1 MIMNRSQAMAT
12 AVAAA
17 AALTA
22 TGITYATAAPAPEA
36 APAVVKQAP
45 APDYAPMG
53 GEGGQG
59 KGNEGGGRG
68 GERGEG
74 GEGGERGE
82 HGKRRHHEIGR
93 IFINE
98 RSFSAVP
105 DGCITVV
112 SGLGSKS
119 FNIRN
124 DSKKTVEFFRGVT
137 CDNGA
142 PVATVGPH
150 SEANNVRTGKI
161 KDEDEGEKGEHEKG
175 EDEKG
180 EHEKGEDEKGEH
192 HKKHH
197 EEMEDGVK
205 VKNGV
210 VGSFRVIKRHHE
222 KGEGGEFGGFDED

>member
-1 MIMNRSQAMAT
+1 MIKTRSSAVTA

-17 AALTA
+17 AALVA

-36 APAVVKQAP
+36 APAVVQQAP
-45 APDYAPMG
+45 APAGAPMG
-53 GEGGQG
+53 GEGGQGGQG

-68 GERGEG
+68 GERGEQ
-74 GEGGERGE
+74 GEQGERGE
-82 HGKRRHHEIGR
+82 QGKRRHHEIGR

-98 RSFSAVP
+98 RSFSAHP

-124 DSKKTVEFFRGVT
+124 DSKRTVEFFRGAT

-150 SEANNVRTGKI
+150 SEAN
-161 KDEDEGEKGEHEKG
+161 
-175 EDEKG
+175 
-180 EHEKGEDEKGEH
+180 
-192 HKKHH
+192 
-197 EEMEDGVK
+197 GVK
-205 VKNGV
+205 VHHTRGVHVKDGV
-210 VGSFRVIKRHHE
+210 VGSFRVVKRHH
-222 KGEGGEFGGFDED
+222 GEDFDF

>member
-1 MIMNRSQAMAT
+1 MIMTRSSAITA

-22 TGITYATAAPAPEA
+22 TGITYATAAPASAPQT
-36 APAVVKQAP
+36 APAVVQQAP
-45 APDYAPMG
+45 VPAQAPM
-53 GEGGQG
+53 
-59 KGNEGGGRG
+59 GNEGG
-68 GERGEG
+68 ERG

-82 HGKRRHHEIGR
+82 RGERGHEKKERHHRVGR

-98 RSFSAVP
+98 RSFSARP

-112 SGLGSKS
+112 SGLGANS

-124 DSKKTVEFFRGVT
+124 DSRDTVEFFRGVT

-142 PVATVGPH
+142 PIATVGPH
-150 SEANNVRTGKI
+150 SEANNVRPKF
-161 KDEDEGEKGEHEKG
+161 KDEDENC
-175 EDEKG
+175 
-180 EHEKGEDEKGEH
+180 EKGEH

-197 EEMEDGVK
+197 EEMEDGLK

-210 VGSFRVIKRHHE
+210 VGSFRVIKRHHHE
-222 KGEGGEFGGFDED
+222 KGGFDGFDGFDED

>member
-1 MIMNRSQAMAT
+1 MIMNRSHAT
-12 AVAAA
+12 AAALAAA

-22 TGITYATAAPAPEA
+22 TGITYATAATAPQT

-45 APDYAPMG
+45 APAYAPMG

-68 GERGEG
+68 GEGGERGEQ
-74 GEGGERGE
+74 GERGE

-98 RSFSAVP
+98 RSFSAHP

-124 DSKKTVEFFRGVT
+124 DSKRTVEFFRGVT

-150 SEANNVRTGKI
+150 SEANNVRTKF
-161 KDEDEGEKGEHEKG
+161 KDED

-180 EHEKGEDEKGEH
+180 EHEKGEHEKGEH

>member
-1 MIMNRSQAMAT
+1 MIKTRSSAVTA

-17 AALTA
+17 AALVA

-36 APAVVKQAP
+36 APAVVQQAP
-45 APDYAPMG
+45 AQAPMG

-68 GERGEG
+68 GERGEQ
-74 GEGGERGE
+74 GEQGERGE
-82 HGKRRHHEIGR
+82 QGKRRHHEIGR

-98 RSFSAVP
+98 RSFSAHP

-124 DSKKTVEFFRGVT
+124 DSKRTVEFFRGAT

-150 SEANNVRTGKI
+150 SEAN
-161 KDEDEGEKGEHEKG
+161 
-175 EDEKG
+175 
-180 EHEKGEDEKGEH
+180 
-192 HKKHH
+192 
-197 EEMEDGVK
+197 GVK
-205 VKNGV
+205 VHHTRGVHVKDGV
-210 VGSFRVIKRHHE
+210 VGSFRVVKRHH
-222 KGEGGEFGGFDED
+222 GEDFDFDDF

>member
-1 MIMNRSQAMAT
+1 MIMTRSHVIPA

-17 AALTA
+17 AALVA

-36 APAVVKQAP
+36 APAVVQQAP
-45 APDYAPMG
+45 APAYAPLG
-53 GEGGQG
+53 GESGQG

-68 GERGEG
+68 GEGGERGEG
-74 GEGGERGE
+74 GQGGE

-98 RSFSAVP
+98 RSFSAQP

-124 DSKKTVEFFRGVT
+124 DSKRAVEFFRGAT

-142 PVATVGPH
+142 PVATVGPC
-150 SEANNVRTGKI
+150 SEAN
-161 KDEDEGEKGEHEKG
+161 
-175 EDEKG
+175 
-180 EHEKGEDEKGEH
+180 
-192 HKKHH
+192 
-197 EEMEDGVK
+197 GVK
-205 VKNGV
+205 VHHTEGIHVKDGV
-210 VGSFRVIKRHHE
+210 VGSFRVVKRHH
-222 KGEGGEFGGFDED
+222 GEDFDF

>member
-1 MIMNRSQAMAT
+1 MIMNRSHAIAT
-12 AVAAA
+12 AIAAA

-22 TGITYATAAPAPEA
+22 TGITYATAAPP
-36 APAVVKQAP
+36 PQTAP
-45 APDYAPMG
+45 APAYAPMDG
-53 GEGGQG
+53 MSGQG
-59 KGNEGGGRG
+59 KGNEGGGRGNEGGGRGNEGGGRG
-68 GERGEG
+68 GERGEQG
-74 GEGGERGE
+74 ERGEGGE
-82 HGKRRHHEIGR
+82 HGKRRHREIGR

-98 RSFSAVP
+98 RSFSAHP

-124 DSKKTVEFFRGVT
+124 DSKQSVEFFRGVT

-142 PVATVGPH
+142 PIATVGPH
-150 SEANNVRTGKI
+150 SEANNVRPGKI
-161 KDEDEGEKGEHEKG
+161 KDED
-175 EDEKG
+175 
-180 EHEKGEDEKGEH
+180 EDEKGEH

-197 EEMEDGVK
+197 EEMKDGVK

>member
-1 MIMNRSQAMAT
+1 MIMTRSKVVT
-12 AVAAA
+12 AGVSAAA
-17 AALTA
+17 VLAV

-45 APDYAPMG
+45 APAYAPMG
-53 GEGGQG
+53 GEGGQGGQG

-68 GERGEG
+68 GEG

-82 HGKRRHHEIGR
+82 GFKGKRHHEIGR

-98 RSFSAVP
+98 RSFSAHP

-124 DSKKTVEFFRGVT
+124 DSKRTVEFFRGAT

-150 SEANNVRTGKI
+150 SEAN
-161 KDEDEGEKGEHEKG
+161 
-175 EDEKG
+175 
-180 EHEKGEDEKGEH
+180 
-192 HKKHH
+192 
-197 EEMEDGVK
+197 GVK
-205 VKNGV
+205 VHHTKGVHVKDGV
-210 VGSFRVIKRHHE
+210 VGSFRVVKRHH
-222 KGEGGEFGGFDED
+222 GEDFDF

>member
-1 MIMNRSQAMAT
+1 MIKTRSSAVTA

-17 AALTA
+17 AALVA

-36 APAVVKQAP
+36 APAVVQQAP
-45 APDYAPMG
+45 APAQAPMG
-53 GEGGQG
+53 GEGGQGGQGGQG

-68 GERGEG
+68 GEG

-82 HGKRRHHEIGR
+82 GFKGKRHHEIGR

-98 RSFSAVP
+98 RSFSAHP

-124 DSKKTVEFFRGVT
+124 DSKRTVEFFRGAT

-150 SEANNVRTGKI
+150 SEAN
-161 KDEDEGEKGEHEKG
+161 
-175 EDEKG
+175 
-180 EHEKGEDEKGEH
+180 
-192 HKKHH
+192 
-197 EEMEDGVK
+197 GVK
-205 VKNGV
+205 VHHTKGVHVKDGV
-210 VGSFRVIKRHHE
+210 VGSFRVVKRHH
-222 KGEGGEFGGFDED
+222 GEDFDF

>member
-1 MIMNRSQAMAT
+1 MIMNRSHAIPA
-12 AVAAA
+12 ALAAA

-22 TGITYATAAPAPEA
+22 TGITYATAATEA
-36 APAVVKQAP
+36 QTAPAVVQQAP
-45 APDYAPMG
+45 APAYAPMS
-53 GEGGQG
+53 
-59 KGNEGGGRG
+59 N
-68 GERGEG
+68 RGEG
-74 GEGGERGE
+74 
-82 HGKRRHHEIGR
+82 RHHKIGR

-98 RSFSAVP
+98 RSFSAHP

-124 DSKKTVEFFRGVT
+124 DSKQTIEFFRGVT

-142 PVATVGPH
+142 PIATVGPH
-150 SEANNVRTGKI
+150 SEANNVRPGKV
-161 KDEDEGEKGEHEKG
+161 KDED

-180 EHEKGEDEKGEH
+180 EHEKGEHEKGEH

-222 KGEGGEFGGFDED
+222 KGEGGKFGGFDED

>member
-1 MIMNRSQAMAT
+1 MIMNRSHAIPA
-12 AVAAA
+12 ALAAA

-22 TGITYATAAPAPEA
+22 TGITYATAATEA
-36 APAVVKQAP
+36 QTAPAVVQQAP
-45 APDYAPMG
+45 APAYAPMS
-53 GEGGQG
+53 
-59 KGNEGGGRG
+59 N
-68 GERGEG
+68 RGEG
-74 GEGGERGE
+74 
-82 HGKRRHHEIGR
+82 RHHKIGR

-98 RSFSAVP
+98 RSFSAHP

-124 DSKKTVEFFRGVT
+124 DSKQTVEFFRGVT

-142 PVATVGPH
+142 PIATVGPH
-150 SEANNVRTGKI
+150 SEANNVRPGKV
-161 KDEDEGEKGEHEKG
+161 KDEDEDERGEHEKGEHEKG
-175 EDEKG
+175 E
-180 EHEKGEDEKGEH
+180 HEKGEH

-222 KGEGGEFGGFDED
+222 KGEGGKFGGFDED

>member
-1 MIMNRSQAMAT
+1 MIMTRSSAITA

-22 TGITYATAAPAPEA
+22 TGITYATAAPASAPQT
-36 APAVVKQAP
+36 APAVVQQAP
-45 APDYAPMG
+45 APAQAPMG

-59 KGNEGGGRG
+59 KGG
-68 GERGEG
+68 GERGEHG
-74 GEGGERGE
+74 EHGEGGERGE
-82 HGKRRHHEIGR
+82 RGHHRVGR

-98 RSFSAVP
+98 RSFSAHP

-124 DSKKTVEFFRGVT
+124 DSKRTVEFFRGAT

-150 SEANNVRTGKI
+150 SEANGVRPGHVEGVFV
-161 KDEDEGEKGEHEKG
+161 ED
-175 EDEKG
+175 
-180 EHEKGEDEKGEH
+180 
-192 HKKHH
+192 
-197 EEMEDGVK
+197 
-205 VKNGV
+205 GV
-210 VGSFRVIKRHHE
+210 VGSFRVIHRHYG
-222 KGEGGEFGGFDED
+222 KDGFDFDFDF

>member
-1 MIMNRSQAMAT
+1 M
-12 AVAAA
+12 
-17 AALTA
+17 
-22 TGITYATAAPAPEA
+22 
-36 APAVVKQAP
+36 APAVVQQAP
-45 APDYAPMG
+45 APAYAPMG
-53 GEGGQG
+53 
-59 KGNEGGGRG
+59 KK
-68 GERGEG
+68 RGE
-74 GEGGERGE
+74 
-82 HGKRRHHEIGR
+82 RRHHKIGR

-124 DSKKTVEFFRGVT
+124 DSKQAVEFFRGVT

-142 PVATVGPH
+142 PIATVGPR
-150 SEANNVRTGKI
+150 SEANNVRPGKI
-161 KDEDEGEKGEHEKG
+161 KDED

-180 EHEKGEDEKGEH
+180 EHEKGEHEKGEHEKGEHEKGEH

-205 VKNGV
+205 VKN
-210 VGSFRVIKRHHE
+210 
-222 KGEGGEFGGFDED
+222 

>member
-1 MIMNRSQAMAT
+1 MIMNRSHAT
-12 AVAAA
+12 AAAIAAA

-22 TGITYATAAPAPEA
+22 TGITYATAATAPQT

-45 APDYAPMG
+45 APAYAPMG

-59 KGNEGGGRG
+59 GQGKGNEGGGGR
-68 GERGEG
+68 G

-82 HGKRRHHEIGR
+82 GFKGKRHHREIGR

-98 RSFSAVP
+98 RSFSAHP

-112 SGLGSKS
+112 SGLGSRS

-124 DSKKTVEFFRGVT
+124 DSKQTVEFFRGVT

-142 PVATVGPH
+142 PIATVGPR
-150 SEANNVRTGKI
+150 SEANNVRPGKNR
-161 KDEDEGEKGEHEKG
+161 DED

-180 EHEKGEDEKGEH
+180 EHEKGEH

-210 VGSFRVIKRHHE
+210 VGS
-222 KGEGGEFGGFDED
+222 

>member
-1 MIMNRSQAMAT
+1 MIMNRSHAIPA
-12 AVAAA
+12 ALAAA

-22 TGITYATAAPAPEA
+22 TGITYATAATAPQT

-45 APDYAPMG
+45 APAYAPMG

-68 GERGEG
+68 GEQGERGER
-74 GEGGERGE
+74 GEQGE

-124 DSKKTVEFFRGVT
+124 DSKRTVEFFRGVT

-142 PVATVGPH
+142 PIATVGPR
-150 SEANNVRTGKI
+150 SEANNVRPGKVR
-161 KDEDEGEKGEHEKG
+161 DED

-180 EHEKGEDEKGEH
+180 EHEKGEHEKGEHEKGEH

>member
-1 MIMNRSQAMAT
+1 MIMTRSKVVTA

-17 AALTA
+17 AALA
-22 TGITYATAAPAPEA
+22 VTGITYATAAPAPEA
-36 APAVVKQAP
+36 APAVVQQAP
-45 APDYAPMG
+45 APAYAPMG
-53 GEGGQG
+53 GESGQG

-68 GERGEG
+68 GEG

-82 HGKRRHHEIGR
+82 RGEGGKRHHEIGR

-98 RSFSAVP
+98 RSFSAHP

-124 DSKKTVEFFRGVT
+124 DSKRTVEFFRGAT

-150 SEANNVRTGKI
+150 SEAN
-161 KDEDEGEKGEHEKG
+161 
-175 EDEKG
+175 
-180 EHEKGEDEKGEH
+180 
-192 HKKHH
+192 
-197 EEMEDGVK
+197 GVK
-205 VKNGV
+205 VHHTKGVHVKDGV
-210 VGSFRVIKRHHE
+210 VGSFRVVKRHH
-222 KGEGGEFGGFDED
+222 GEDFDF

>member
-1 MIMNRSQAMAT
+1 MIKTRSSAVTA

-17 AALTA
+17 AALVV

-36 APAVVKQAP
+36 APAVVQQAP
-45 APDYAPMG
+45 APAQAPMG

-68 GERGEG
+68 GEQGEQ
-74 GEGGERGE
+74 GERGE
-82 HGKRRHHEIGR
+82 QGKRRHHEIGR

-98 RSFSAVP
+98 RSFSAHP

-124 DSKKTVEFFRGVT
+124 DSKRTVEFFRGAT

-150 SEANNVRTGKI
+150 SEAN
-161 KDEDEGEKGEHEKG
+161 
-175 EDEKG
+175 
-180 EHEKGEDEKGEH
+180 
-192 HKKHH
+192 
-197 EEMEDGVK
+197 GVK
-205 VKNGV
+205 VHHTKGVHVKDGV
-210 VGSFRVIKRHHE
+210 VGSFRVVKRHH
-222 KGEGGEFGGFDED
+222 GEDFDFDDF

>member
-1 MIMNRSQAMAT
+1 MIMNRSHAT
-12 AVAAA
+12 VAAVAAA
-17 AALTA
+17 AALAA
-22 TGITYATAAPAPEA
+22 TGITYATAAPAPQT
-36 APAVVKQAP
+36 APAVAQQAP
-45 APDYAPMG
+45 APAYAPMG

-68 GERGEG
+68 GQGGERGEG
-74 GEGGERGE
+74 GEGFKGFK
-82 HGKRRHHEIGR
+82 GKRHHREIGR

-98 RSFSAVP
+98 RSFSAHP

-124 DSKKTVEFFRGVT
+124 DSKQTVEFFRGVT

-142 PVATVGPH
+142 PIATVGPR
-150 SEANNVRTGKI
+150 SEANNVRPGKI
-161 KDEDEGEKGEHEKG
+161 RDED
-175 EDEKG
+175 
-180 EHEKGEDEKGEH
+180 EDEKGEH

-197 EEMEDGVK
+197 EEMEDGVR

-210 VGSFRVIKRHHE
+210 VGSFRVIKRHHG
-222 KGEGGEFGGFDED
+222 KGEFGEFGEGEFGGFDED

>member
-1 MIMNRSQAMAT
+1 MIMNRSHAT
-12 AVAAA
+12 AAAIAAA

-22 TGITYATAAPAPEA
+22 TGITYATAATAPQT

-45 APDYAPMG
+45 APAYAPMG

-59 KGNEGGGRG
+59 KGNEGGGGR
-68 GERGEG
+68 G

-82 HGKRRHHEIGR
+82 GFKGKRHHREIGR

-98 RSFSAVP
+98 RSFSAHP

-124 DSKKTVEFFRGVT
+124 DSKQTVEFFRGVT

-142 PVATVGPH
+142 PIATVGPR
-150 SEANNVRTGKI
+150 SEANNVRPGKI
-161 KDEDEGEKGEHEKG
+161 RDED

-180 EHEKGEDEKGEH
+180 EHEKGEHEKGEH